1 RWCRF
6 APPPATGCHP
16 SGMECGD
23 AAGDGRVAGDGLR
36 HERARGC
43 QAGVLD
49 MAAFDGILRRHGL
62 SAAWQRFQDTFLND
76 SP

>member
-1 RWCRF
+1 MDDGT
-6 APPPATGCHP
+6 ATEG
-16 SGMECGD
+16 
-23 AAGDGRVAGDGLR
+23 GRVVGVGLR
-36 HERARGC
+36 RVRAQGC

-62 SAAWQRFQDTFLND
+62 SAAWQRFQNTFLND